1 MTAPHSHALPRSTPE
16 SQGVASSDLL
26 RFIDALDTQLH
37 EIHSVMLVRHGTVI
51 AEGWWSPNQPSHPHL
66 LFSLSKSFTA
76 TAVGLAVAEGVF
88 GLDDAVIGFFP
99 DQAPTPVPPN
109 LADMTVRHLLT
120 MASGQ
125 ASDAWSAMVNHP
137 EEDWVRGFFDVPVSH
152 PPGAHFVYN
161 TGATYMLS
169 AIVQK
174 TTGQKLIDYL
184 RPRLFEPLGIENP
197 TWQDSPQGITAG
209 GIGLSLTTEDIAK
222 FGQLYAQH
230 GQWDGRQV
238 LPVGW
243 VEAATAPQISN
254 AGHPNPDWAQGY
266 GYQFWRCRHGA
277 YRGDGVFGQYCVVLP
292 DQDAVLAIT
301 SGLDIFD
308 MQQPLAL
315 VWEMLLPAMTDAPLP
330 ADAVAHD
337 RLTER
342 LAGLAHPPV
351 QGLATAPVADRV
363 SGRVYRCDENPL
375 GLDAVRFEFG
385 AGGCTLTLTTA
396 GGTDLLGCGHQ
407 AWWHGE
413 TGVFRQRSVF
423 ERARCLSSGA
433 WASEELFT
441 MVVRLYETP
450 FFHTV
455 EAHFVGDELML
466 EVRVNVS
473 LESLR
478 PIVVT
483 AQWGGG

>member
-1 MTAPHSHALPRSTPE
+1 MPSLTPHALPRSTPE
-16 SQGVASSDLL
+16 AQGIASADLL
-26 RFIDALDTQLH
+26 RFIDALDTQLN
-37 EIHSVMLVRHGTVI
+37 EIHSVMLVRHGRVV
-51 AEGWWSPNQPSHPHL
+51 AEGWWSPNQPDHPHL
-66 LFSLSKSFTA
+66 MFSLSKSFTS
-76 TAVGLAVAEGVF
+76 TAVGLAIEEGVL
-88 GLDDAVIGFFP
+88 GLDDAVIAFFP
-99 DQAPTPVPPN
+99 DQAPTPPTPH
-109 LADMTVRHLLT
+109 LAAMTVRHLLT

-125 ASDAWSAMVNHP
+125 ASDAWSAMVDRADG
-137 EEDWVRGFFDVPVSH
+137 DWVRGFFDVPVVH

-161 TGATYMLS
+161 TGATYLLS

-174 TTGQKLIDYL
+174 ATGLKLIDYL

-197 TWQDSPQGITAG
+197 TWQDLPQGITAG
-209 GIGLSLTTEDIAK
+209 GIGLSITTEGIAK
-222 FGQLYAQH
+222 FGQLYAQR
-230 GQWDGRQV
+230 GQWQGKQI
-238 LPVGW
+238 LPAAW
-243 VEAATAPQISN
+243 VERATAPQIAN

-292 DQDAVLAIT
+292 EQDAVLAIT

-315 VWEMLLPAMTDAPLP
+315 VWDILLPALTDAPLP
-330 ADAVAHD
+330 DDAVAHG

-351 QGLATAPVADRV
+351 QGLATSAVARHV
-363 SGRVYRCDENPL
+363 SGAVYRFDENPL
-375 GLDAVRFEFG
+375 GLHAVRFDFG
-385 AGGCTLTLTTA
+385 TDGCTLTLTTA
-396 GGTDLLGCGHQ
+396 TGQDLLGCGHR
-407 AWWHGE
+407 AWRQGE
-413 TGVFRQRSVF
+413 TGIFGQRTLF

-433 WASEELFT
+433 WVAEETYML
-441 MVVRLYETP
+441 VVRLYETP
-450 FFHTV
+450 FFQTV

-478 PIVVT
+478 PVVLT
-483 AQWGGG
+483 AQRA